1 MGSLYI
7 FWEFLILNLPLKR
20 FLMAN
25 QDPQD
30 PLSFPIGLGAQVA
43 SGQPYMLLTSYES
56 KNAIESTGQ
65 SGFSNQ
71 GSNKDYNPGI
81 AKSSIALYIPPNA
94 LRTAFGATYEEARGA
109 AMKAGG
115 ASALGNM
122 NLNAFRQGGDPGNIL
137 ETLMAGVKG
146 AGQVLGE
153 KVAAG
158 IDKGTVMLA
167 AQGIAVNNHLAL
179 TYKGPTQFRTHDF
192 VFNFFPKSNPEA
204 KVIKAILAD
213 FKNGMLPRLGG
224 GMNMVAG
231 RTLSSPFFQSPR
243 HWTIDFFKGGGSKN
257 TYLFQI
263 GKSVITAMGVNHDP
277 NSTVSLHKDDGSP
290 VQTSL
295 SLTFKEIELQV
306 SEDKGIDMSKK
317 IEDAVAQADNAVM
330 ADRISSGTI

>member
-1 MGSLYI
+1 
-7 FWEFLILNLPLKR
+7 
-20 FLMAN
+20 MAN
-25 QDPQD
+25 QDP
-30 PLSFPIGLGAQVA
+30 LSYPIGLGAQVA

-94 LRTAFGATYEEARGA
+94 LRTAFGATYEESPGA
-109 AMKAGG
+109 AMKAGMG
-115 ASALGNM
+115 SALDNM
-122 NLNAFRQGGDPGNIL
+122 NLNAFRQGADPGNIL
-137 ETLMAGVKG
+137 STLMAGVKG

-158 IDKGTVMLA
+158 IDKGTGMLA

-192 VFNFFPKSNPEA
+192 VFNFFPKEKKEA
-204 KVIKAILAD
+204 DEVQKILKD
-213 FKNGMLPRLGG
+213 FENGMLPRLGG
-224 GMNMVAG
+224 GGHTMIKG
-231 RTLSSPFFQSPR
+231 RKLSAPFFQAPR
-243 HWTIDFFKGGGSKN
+243 HWTIDFFKGGGDPN
-257 TYLFQI
+257 DYLFKI
-263 GKSVITAMGVNHDP
+263 KKSVITAMGVNHDP
-277 NSTVSLHKDDGSP
+277 NSTVSLHKVDGSP

-306 SEDKGIDMSKK
+306 SEDEGIDMSEK
-317 IEDAVAQADNAVM
+317 IKDAAVQVDNTKAGSNAFRKARGLPPV
-330 ADRISSGTI
+330 GPG

>member
-1 MGSLYI
+1 
-7 FWEFLILNLPLKR
+7 
-20 FLMAN
+20 MAN
-25 QDPQD
+25 QNPQD

-65 SGFSNQ
+65 RNA
-71 GSNKDYNPGI
+71 KTPRGI
-81 AKSSIALYIPPNA
+81 EKSSIALYIPPNA
-94 LRTAFGATYEEARGA
+94 LRTAFGATYEESPGA
-109 AMKAGG
+109 AMKAGMG
-115 ASALGNM
+115 SALDNM
-122 NLNAFRQGGDPGNIL
+122 NLNAFRQGADPGNIL

-146 AGQVLGE
+146 AGQVMGE

-158 IDKGTVMLA
+158 IDKGTGMLA

-192 VFNFFPKSNPEA
+192 VFNFFPKDKPEA
-204 KVIKAILAD
+204 DVIQKILAD

-243 HWTIDFFKGGGSKN
+243 HWTIDFFKGGGDKN

-306 SEDKGIDMSKK
+306 SEDEGLDLKEKID
-317 IEDAVAQADNAVM
+317 DAVAQADNTNAGSN
-330 ADRISSGTI
+330 AFRKARGLPPIGPT